1 MTDRRSLWSNGEI
14 AHVSLR
20 GQVDAARFVEGE
32 VHRIIAP
39 VADLCTAPGGARD
52 RQLLL
57 GEAFHVL
64 DLQEGW
70 CFGAALRDGYVGWV
84 DAALF
89 APKQAEPTH
98 VVIVSASYVKTTPGL
113 KAMGQVTPVSFGSQ
127 VSVLSTSDGWAE
139 VDWGQGTLPR
149 TRYMPLPHLAPLDH
163 LATDPVSVA
172 ERLLGTPYLWGGN
185 SSFGIDCSGLV
196 QAALLVCGNP
206 CPGDS
211 DQQET
216 MLGTAL
222 TANTPVQ
229 RGDLFFWKGHV
240 AMAVDNKTIIHA
252 NAHHMAVTLE
262 SVQGAISRI
271 HAQGDGPLTSH
282 KRLD

>member
-1 MTDRRSLWSNGEI
+1 MTDRRSLWSNGEV

-32 VHRIIAP
+32 VHLITAP
-39 VADLCTAPGGARD
+39 LADLCASPRGARD
-52 RQLLL
+52 RQLLQ
-57 GEAFHVL
+57 GESFLVL
-64 DLQEGW
+64 DLRDGW

-84 DAALF
+84 ESALVV
-89 APKQAEPTH
+89 PRQGEPTH
-98 VVIVSASYVKTTPGL
+98 VVTAAASYAKSTPGL
-113 KAMGQVTPVSFGSQ
+113 KAMGRVTPVSFGSR
-127 VSVLSTSDGWAE
+127 VCVLSTSDGWAKI
-139 VDWGQGTLPR
+139 DWGQGTL
-149 TRYMPLPHLAPLDH
+149 TQIRYLPLPHLASIDH
-163 LATDPVSVA
+163 READPVAVA

-196 QAALLVCGNP
+196 QAALLACGIP

-216 MLGTAL
+216 TLGTAL
-222 TANTPVQ
+222 PANTPAQ

-240 AMAVDNKTIIHA
+240 AMAVDDKTLIHA

-262 SVQGAISRI
+262 DLQDAIDRI
-271 HAQGDGPLTSH
+271 TAQGGGPVTSH